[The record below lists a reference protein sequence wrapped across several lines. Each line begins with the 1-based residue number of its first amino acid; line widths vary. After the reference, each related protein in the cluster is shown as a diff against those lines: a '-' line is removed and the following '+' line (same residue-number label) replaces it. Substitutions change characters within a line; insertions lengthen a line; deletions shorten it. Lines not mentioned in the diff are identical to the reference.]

1 MLWKI
6 KLLNVYTAFNSS
18 PFIAASSTFEI
29 IIGDVE
35 LGQRPEL
42 LEKAAQPESEV
53 RAFVTEDQQTAVA
66 AHGSRIRLDWSQWI
80 EDELG
85 SAAGSA
91 NYTIYSTLLNETGGI
106 DGPLEVLQ
114 PTPPDSSRIIV
125 RIDPEANEFY
135 VEILSVNVAG
145 AAEFPD
151 NVMYELEACYFEDDG
166 SRDCERT
173 SITLYAIGQPP
184 ILITADEDGKIINQ
198 YENIYYVCHRS
209 GYPILKFHPEVK
221 KKISGNRSLRQNLIQ
236 V

>member
-1 MLWKI
+1 MEDKRWLI
-6 KLLNVYTAFNSS
+6 NLLNIYTAFNFS

-66 AHGSRIRLDWSQWI
+66 AHGSRIRLDWSQWV

-91 NYTIYSTLLNETGGI
+91 NYTIYRTLLNETGGVE
-106 DGPLEVLQ
+106 GPLEVLQ
-114 PTPPDSSRIIV
+114 PTPPGLPSRIIV
-125 RIDPEANEFY
+125 RIDPETNEFY
-135 VEILSVNVAG
+135 VEILSVNVVG
-145 AAEFPD
+145 EAEFTD
-151 NVMYELEACYFEDDG
+151 NVIYELEACYFEDDG
-166 SRDCERT
+166 SRDCQRT

-184 ILITADEDGKIINQ
+184 ILVTADEDGKTINQ
-198 YENIYYVCHRS
+198 HENIYYVRYCS
-209 GYPILKFHPEVK
+209 GYPISKFHPEIK
-221 KKISGNRSLRQNLIQ
+221 KKSRNRGF
-236 V
+236 

>member
-6 KLLNVYTAFNSS
+6 NVLNIYTAFNSS

-66 AHGSRIRLDWSQWI
+66 AHGSRIRLDWSQWV

-106 DGPLEVLQ
+106 DGPQQILQ
-114 PTPPDSSRIIV
+114 PTPPDLPIRIVV
-125 RIDPEANEFY
+125 RIDPETNEFY
-135 VEILSVNVAG
+135 VDIILVNVIV
-145 AAEFPD
+145 AAED
-151 NVMYELEACYFEDDG
+151 ADTAIYELEACYYEDDG

-173 SITLYAIGQPP
+173 SITLYAIGQLP

-198 YENIYYVCHRS
+198 HENIYYTL
-209 GYPILKFHPEVK
+209 P
-221 KKISGNRSLRQNLIQ
+221 
-236 V
+236 